1 MKAQTKKK
9 LIQDI
14 NHVNNCLCQHQDQ
27 NQGVSLLLS
36 IKRKI
41 ALASLKCLT
50 FWISPSKKKKK
61 KK

>member
-50 FWISPSKKKKK
+50 FWISPSN
-61 KK
+61 